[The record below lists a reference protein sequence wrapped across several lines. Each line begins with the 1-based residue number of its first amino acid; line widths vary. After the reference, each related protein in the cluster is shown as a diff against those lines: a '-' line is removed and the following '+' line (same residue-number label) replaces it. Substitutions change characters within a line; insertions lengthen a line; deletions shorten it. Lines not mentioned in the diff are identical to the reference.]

1 MPPRATVV
9 LPISMAKIIF
19 YLSCKT
25 SQALCSGSPARG
37 AGWLASPG
45 RRGGKDADLDGE
57 VLFYVKLFYR
67 IFALD
72 TRPNRKILL
81 CWR

>member
-1 MPPRATVV
+1 

-45 RRGGKDADLDGE
+45 RSGGKDADLDGE
-57 VLFYVKLFYR
+57 VLF
-67 IFALD
+67 
-72 TRPNRKILL
+72 
-81 CWR
+81 